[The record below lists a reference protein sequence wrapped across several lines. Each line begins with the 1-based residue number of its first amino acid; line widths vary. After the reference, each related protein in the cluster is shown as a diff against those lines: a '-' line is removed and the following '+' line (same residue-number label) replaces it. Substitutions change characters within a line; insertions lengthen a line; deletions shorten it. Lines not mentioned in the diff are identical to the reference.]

1 MPEHPLGA
9 DNTTGQ
15 DGRQQWRPMVELG
28 FLNPRSIRG
37 KIIISLL
44 ALYFLG
50 SLAAIAAL
58 FSTSRVESKI
68 EVIESFYE
76 LNEKILETR
85 RHEKNFLLYG
95 NSSDLESA
103 LEYLDKVRV
112 SINKPMGELLEADE
126 QNSLAHAAELE
137 EYGRILKQLS
147 QPQLPPTKAALL
159 KAKLRRLGH
168 GLTQVVF
175 EMDTTARQAV
185 EKEARRYREMVLGI
199 LGTALLFGALLCIFL
214 VRWIVQPLQA
224 IRQATGRI
232 MLGEM
237 DTIPMGR
244 AIRSSVEGVE
254 LVESLNKM
262 LSALEA
268 KQNQLIQ
275 STKLAAIGKVTA
287 GIAHEI
293 NNPLN
298 NISLTAEV
306 LLEDLPNLD
315 CAERLEMVRDV
326 LVQADRAREVVSH
339 LLDFSRTRKPTASEK
354 VNLLRLLS
362 ASMVLLKNQLRIGQI
377 KTEAAF
383 PEEPLLVMGNANQLQ
398 QVLVN
403 IILNGIQAMSPG
415 GLLRL
420 EARADSDQHRAVV
433 SISDTGSGIPVES
446 QAQIFDPFFTT
457 KNDGTGLGLSVSY
470 AIIRDHRGDI
480 TLESNPEHGTTFRI
494 ILPLAGEEE

>member
-1 MPEHPLGA
+1 MPEQSPGGDHRT
-9 DNTTGQ
+9 DFK
-15 DGRQQWRPMVELG
+15 GRQQWRPVVELG

-103 LEYLDKVRV
+103 LEYLDKVRA
-112 SINKPMGELLEADE
+112 SMTKPLGELLAFDE
-126 QNSLAHAAELE
+126 QSSLAHVAELDAYE
-137 EYGRILKQLS
+137 RILKQLN
-147 QPQLPPTKAALL
+147 QPQLPPTRNALL

-185 EKEARRYREMVLGI
+185 EKEARRYREMVLAI

-244 AIRSSVEGVE
+244 AIRSSVEGME

-306 LLEDLPNLD
+306 LLEDLPSLD

-339 LLDFSRTRKPTASEK
+339 LLDFSRTRKPTAWEK

-403 IILNGIQAMSPG
+403 IILNGIQAMKPG
-415 GLLRL
+415 GMLRL
-420 EARADSDQHRAVV
+420 EAGADPQHRQAVLT
-433 SISDTGSGIPVES
+433 ISDTGSGIPLES

-480 TLESNPEHGTTFRI
+480 TLESCPEEGTTFRI
-494 ILPLAGEEE
+494 ILPLATEEE

>member
-1 MPEHPLGA
+1 MQEQKPVFPASDAATPSQELA
-9 DNTTGQ
+9 
-15 DGRQQWRPMVELG
+15 GRGVDSGL
-28 FLNPRSIRG
+28 LNPRSIRG
-37 KIIISLL
+37 KIIVSLL
-44 ALYFLG
+44 GLYVLG

-68 EVIESFYE
+68 GVIESFYE

-95 NSSDLESA
+95 NHSDLLSA
-103 LEYLDKVRV
+103 LDYLDEVRATL
-112 SINKPMGELLEADE
+112 KPMEKLYVSDDQE
-126 QNSLAHAAELE
+126 SLARSVDIE
-137 EYGRILKQLS
+137 EYGQTLKQLS
-147 QPQLPPTKAALL
+147 TPGLPPTRVSLL
-159 KAKLRRLGH
+159 KARLRRLGH
-168 GLTQVVF
+168 EWTMVVLAMDTRARQVV
-175 EMDTTARQAV
+175 EA
-185 EKEARRYREMVLGI
+185 EARRYREMSIVI
-199 LGTALLFGALLCIFL
+199 LVTALLFGAVLCFLL
-214 VRWIVQPLQA
+214 VRWIVQPLEA
-224 IRQATGRI
+224 IRKATGRI

-237 DTIPMGR
+237 DTIPMGP
-244 AIRSSVEGVE
+244 AIRSSTEGME

-306 LLEDLPNLD
+306 LLEDLPNID
-315 CAERLEMVRDV
+315 CAERLSMVRDIV
-326 LVQADRAREVVSH
+326 VQADRAREVVSH
-339 LLDFSRTRKPTASEK
+339 LLDFSRTRKPTAWEK

-377 KTEAAF
+377 QTEASF
-383 PEEPLLVMGNANQLQ
+383 PEEPLVVMGNPNQLQ

-415 GLLRL
+415 GTLRL
-420 EARADSDQHRAVV
+420 AASADLKKQQAVI
-433 SISDTGSGIPVES
+433 SISDTGYGIPLES

-480 TLESNPEHGTTFRI
+480 TLESSPEQGTTFRI
-494 ILPLAGEEE
+494 LLPLQDKEG

>member
-1 MPEHPLGA
+1 MAEQPLNGA
-9 DNTTGQ
+9 
-15 DGRQQWRPMVELG
+15 RQITPKQPRPLVDLG

-76 LNEKILETR
+76 LNQKILETR

-95 NSSDLESA
+95 NNSDLVSA
-103 LEYLDKVRV
+103 LEYLDEVRET
-112 SINKPMGELLEADE
+112 INKPMESFFASNGQASLTRNDELD
-126 QNSLAHAAELE
+126 

-147 QPQLPPTKAALL
+147 QPQLPPTSAAVL

-168 GLTQVVF
+168 ELTQIVF
-175 EMDTTARQAV
+175 ELDTRARQGV

-199 LGTALLFGALLCIFL
+199 LGTALMFGALLCIFL

-244 AIRSSVEGVE
+244 AIRSSIEGTE

-315 CAERLEMVRDV
+315 CSERMEMVRDV
-326 LVQADRAREVVSH
+326 LVQADRAREVVRH
-339 LLDFSRTRKPTASEK
+339 LLDFSRTRKPTAWDK
-354 VNLLRLLS
+354 VDMLRLLS
-362 ASMVLLKNQLRIGQI
+362 ASMVLLKNQLRIGAI
-377 KTEAAF
+377 KTEASF
-383 PEEPLLVMGNANQLQ
+383 PEEPLLVRGNPNQLQ

-403 IILNGIQAMSPG
+403 IILNGIQAMPPG

-420 EARADSDQHRAVV
+420 QAIADPEHRQALLT
-433 SISDTGSGIPVES
+433 ISDTGSGIPAAS

-470 AIIRDHRGDI
+470 AIIRDHHGDI
-480 TLESNPEHGTTFRI
+480 TLESSPEQGTTFKI
-494 ILPLAGEEE
+494 SLPLLASEE

>member
-1 MPEHPLGA
+1 MQEQKPLPAASDVGA
-9 DNTTGQ
+9 TAQ
-15 DGRQQWRPMVELG
+15 AGRGVDSGL
-28 FLNPRSIRG
+28 LNPRSIRG
-37 KIIISLL
+37 KIIVSLL
-44 ALYFLG
+44 GLYVLG

-68 EVIESFYE
+68 GVIESFYE

-95 NSSDLESA
+95 NHNDLLSA
-103 LEYLDKVRV
+103 LDYLDEVRAAL
-112 SINKPMGELLEADE
+112 KPMEKLYASDDQE
-126 QNSLAHAAELE
+126 SLARSVDIE
-137 EYGRILKQLS
+137 EYGRTLKQLS
-147 QPQLPPTKAALL
+147 TPGLPATKVSLL
-159 KAKLRRLGH
+159 KARLRRLGH
-168 GLTQVVF
+168 EWTMVVLAMDTRARQVV
-175 EMDTTARQAV
+175 EG
-185 EKEARRYREMVLGI
+185 EARRYREMSIVI
-199 LGTALLFGALLCIFL
+199 LATALLFGAVLCFLL
-214 VRWIVQPLQA
+214 VRWIVQPLAA
-224 IRQATGRI
+224 IRNATGRI

-237 DTIPMGR
+237 DTIPMGP
-244 AIRSSVEGVE
+244 AIRSSTEGME

-306 LLEDLPNLD
+306 LLEDLPNID
-315 CAERLEMVRDV
+315 CAERLNMVRDIV
-326 LVQADRAREVVSH
+326 VQADRAREVVSH
-339 LLDFSRTRKPTASEK
+339 LLDFSRTRKPTAWEK

-377 KTEAAF
+377 QTEASF
-383 PEEPLLVMGNANQLQ
+383 PEEPLVVMGNPNQLQ

-403 IILNGIQAMSPG
+403 IILNGIQAMQPG
-415 GLLRL
+415 GTLRL
-420 EARADSDQHRAVV
+420 AASADPVEHQAVI
-433 SISDTGSGIPVES
+433 SISDTGSGIPLES

-470 AIIRDHRGDI
+470 AIIRDHHGDI
-480 TLESNPEHGTTFRI
+480 TLASSPEQGTTFRI
-494 ILPLAGEEE
+494 LLPLLEKEG

>member
-1 MPEHPLGA
+1 MPEQSLNEAGQAPPEQSRPLV
-9 DNTTGQ
+9 D
-15 DGRQQWRPMVELG
+15 LG

-50 SLAAIAAL
+50 SLAALAAL

-68 EVIESFYE
+68 QVIESFYE
-76 LNEKILETR
+76 LNQKILETR

-95 NSSDLESA
+95 NRADRESA
-103 LEYLDKVRV
+103 LKYLEDVRET
-112 SINKPMGELLEADE
+112 INKPMEAFFDSDE
-126 QNSLAHAAELE
+126 QVALTRNVELDD
-137 EYGRILKQLS
+137 YGRILKKLGE
-147 QPQLPPTKAALL
+147 PDLPAANEAVL

-168 GLTQVVF
+168 ELTQVVF
-175 EMDTTARQAV
+175 ELDTRARRGV
-185 EKEARRYREMVLGI
+185 EKEARQYREMVLGI
-199 LGTALLFGALLCIFL
+199 LGTALMFGALLCIFL

-224 IRQATGRI
+224 IRQATRRI

-237 DTIPMGR
+237 STIPMGR
-244 AIRSSVEGVE
+244 AIRSSIEGME

-306 LLEDLPNLD
+306 LLEDLPNLE
-315 CAERLEMVRDV
+315 CSERMEMVRDV
-326 LVQADRAREVVSH
+326 LVQADRAREVVRH
-339 LLDFSRTRKPTASEK
+339 LLDFSRTRKPTAWDK
-354 VNLLRLLS
+354 VDLLRLLS

-377 KTEAAF
+377 KTEASF
-383 PEEPLLVMGNANQLQ
+383 PEEQLVVMGNPNQLQ

-403 IILNGIQAMSPG
+403 IILNGIQAMQPG
-415 GLLRL
+415 GMLRL
-420 EARADSDQHRAVV
+420 TATHDFENQQALLT
-433 SISDTGSGIPVES
+433 ISDTGSGIPAAS

-470 AIIRDHRGDI
+470 AIIRDHQGDI
-480 TLESNPEHGTTFRI
+480 TLTSNPEQGTTFQI
-494 ILPLAGEEE
+494 HLPLLANEE

>member
-1 MPEHPLGA
+1 MAEQPVFPGKEAAKATPAPVRSVDSGL
-9 DNTTGQ
+9 
-15 DGRQQWRPMVELG
+15 
-28 FLNPRSIRG
+28 LNPRSIRG
-37 KIIISLL
+37 KIIVSLL
-44 ALYFLG
+44 GLYVLG

-58 FSTSRVESKI
+58 FSTARVESKI

-95 NSSDLESA
+95 NDSDLQSA
-103 LEYLDKVRV
+103 LDYLDEVRV
-112 SINKPMGELLEADE
+112 ALKPMERLFGDDE
-126 QNSLAHAAELE
+126 QASMARSVDIE

-147 QPQLPPTKAALL
+147 APDLPVTKVSLL
-159 KAKLRRLGH
+159 KSKLRRLGH
-168 GLTQVVF
+168 EWTKVVLAMDTSARQVV
-175 EMDTTARQAV
+175 EV
-185 EKEARRYREMVLGI
+185 EARRYREMSIVI
-199 LGTALLFGALLCIFL
+199 LVTALLFGAVLCFFL
-214 VRWIVQPLQA
+214 VRWIVQPLKA
-224 IRQATGRI
+224 IRQATARI

-237 DTIPMGR
+237 HTIPMGP
-244 AIRSSVEGVE
+244 AIRSSIEGVE

-262 LSALEA
+262 LSVLEA
-268 KQNQLIQ
+268 KQGQLIQ

-306 LLEDLPNLD
+306 LLEDLPNID
-315 CAERLEMVRDV
+315 CAERLNMVRDIV
-326 LVQADRAREVVSH
+326 LQADRAREVVSH
-339 LLDFSRTRKPTASEK
+339 LLDFSRTRKPTAWEK

-377 KTEAAF
+377 KTEASF
-383 PEEPLLVMGNANQLQ
+383 PEEPLVVTGNPNQLQ

-403 IILNGIQAMSPG
+403 IILNGIQAMPPG
-415 GLLRL
+415 GTLRL
-420 EARADSDQHRAVV
+420 VASADLDMGQAVIA
-433 SISDTGSGIPVES
+433 ISDTGSGIPMES

-480 TLESNPEHGTTFRI
+480 TLESSPEQGTTFRI
-494 ILPLAGEEE
+494 ILPLLEKEG